1 MNIAILADN
10 LICGG
15 VNRYCLDLAESLMA
29 YPDVRVSLL
38 ALPDQSAGWL
48 LHAAEARGASVQAL
62 PMRGPLDLS
71 VIGRLRRWLWER
83 QVDILH
89 SQSYRSNLIARLAV
103 RGGRLRTRLVCTVH
117 GIYPFA
123 VAPLRLRL
131 FYALDYLSMPMSDRI
146 IAVSAAT
153 RTQLAGWRLAAQVI
167 RNGTVLPPLADWEA
181 RRASRQALGIAP
193 DARVVLFVGR
203 LAPEKGPDVLADVA
217 RMVTAALENAIF
229 LIVGDGPSMLALRR
243 RLQDASPRV
252 ILAGQHGDVTPFYRA
267 ADVLFLPS
275 RSEGLPMTLIEAF
288 AHGLPAVASR
298 VGGIPEVVQEGV
310 NGFLCDA
317 DQPAQMC
324 ERLERVLSDDALRRE
339 MGVQARRTVETD
351 FTVERMSAETYRL
364 YRELEH
370 P

>member
-1 MNIAILADN
+1 LNIALLADN
-10 LICGG
+10 LTFGG
-15 VNRYCLDLAESLMA
+15 VNRYCLDLAEGLKA

-62 PMRGPLDLS
+62 PMRGAFDLS

-89 SQSYRSNLIARLAV
+89 SQGYRSNLVARLAV
-103 RGGRLRTRLVCTVH
+103 RGGRLNTRLVCTVH
-117 GIYPFA
+117 GIYPFTA
-123 VAPLRLRL
+123 APLRLRL
-131 FYALDYLSMPMSDRI
+131 FYALDYLSMLMSDRI

-153 RTQLAGWRLAAQVI
+153 RTQLARWGPAAQVI
-167 RNGTVLPPLADWEA
+167 RNGTRLPSLTDGEA
-181 RRASRQALGIAP
+181 RDKNRHALGIAP

-203 LAPEKGPDVLADVA
+203 LAPEKGPDVLTDVA
-217 RMVTAALENAIF
+217 HKVLAEMENAIF
-229 LIVGDGPSMLALRR
+229 LIVGDGPSMPALRG
-243 RLQDASPRV
+243 RLRDALPRV
-252 ILAGQHGDVTPFYRA
+252 ILAGQHEDVTPFYRA

-288 AHGLPAVASR
+288 AHGLPAVASH
-298 VGGIPEVVQEGV
+298 VGGIPEVVQDGV

-324 ERLERVLSDDALRRE
+324 ERLESILSDDALRHG
-339 MGVQARRTVETD
+339 MGIQARRAAETD
-351 FTVERMSAETYRL
+351 FTIERMTAETYRL
-364 YRELEH
+364 YRELE

>member
-1 MNIAILADN
+1 LNIALFADN
-10 LICGG
+10 LVFGG
-15 VNRYCLDLAESLMA
+15 VNRYCLDLAEGLKA

-62 PMRGPLDLS
+62 PMRGAFDLS
-71 VIGRLRRWLWER
+71 VIRRLRCWLWEN
-83 QVDILH
+83 QAHILH
-89 SQSYRSNLIARLAV
+89 SQGYRSNLIARLAV
-103 RGGRLRTRLVCTVH
+103 RGGRLRTGLVCTVH
-117 GIYPFA
+117 GIYPFTA
-123 VAPLRLRL
+123 ASLRLRL
-131 FYALDYLSMPMSDRI
+131 FYALDYLTMPMSDRI

-153 RTQLAGWRLAAQVI
+153 RTQLARWGLAAQVI
-167 RNGTVLPPLADWEA
+167 RNGTALPPLADGDA
-181 RRASRQALGIAP
+181 RRASRLALGIAP

-203 LAPEKGPDVLADVA
+203 LAPEKGPDVLIDVA
-217 RMVTAALENAIF
+217 HKVLAARANAIF
-229 LIVGDGPSMLALRR
+229 LIVGDGPAMPALQN
-243 RLQDASPRV
+243 RLRGAFPRV

-267 ADVLFLPS
+267 ADVLVLPS

-298 VGGIPEVVQEGV
+298 VGGIPEVVQDGV

-324 ERLERVLSDDALRRE
+324 ERLENILSDDALRRA

-351 FTVERMSAETYRL
+351 FTVERMSAETYHL
-364 YRELEH
+364 YRELE